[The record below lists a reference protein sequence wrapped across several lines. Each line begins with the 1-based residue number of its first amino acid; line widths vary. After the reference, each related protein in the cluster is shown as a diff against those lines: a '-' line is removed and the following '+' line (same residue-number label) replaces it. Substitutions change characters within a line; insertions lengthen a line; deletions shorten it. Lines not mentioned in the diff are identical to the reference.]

1 MLATKRTDLH
11 KIEKCAILSVGPY
24 ARRGKRGEGCQ
35 VDILFQ
41 TEYLAYAVEV
51 KRMKNID
58 LSVIDEMKAKL
69 SRFPRR
75 ENVTLRKALVYDGTL
90 SPQVEERGYFDALIP
105 AHTLMTAS
113 L

>member
-1 MLATKRTDLH
+1 MLFFLH
-11 KIEKCAILSVGPY
+11 WAWIAQKSFRSVRMPG
-24 ARRGKRGEGCQ
+24 AASAEE
-35 VDILFQ
+35 F
-41 TEYLAYAVEV
+41 LAYAVEV

-58 LSVIDEMKAKL
+58 LSVIDEMKTKL

-105 AHTLMTAS
+105 ARTLMTATP
-113 L
+113 